1 MRESVIEKYLVD
13 CVAKQGGEAIKVG
26 HSSWPDRVVVLP
38 GGVHGWAELKRPGER
53 ARRAQ
58 ELRIERLQGLGC
70 TAGVCA
76 SLGAVDA
83 FLQGLCRGREG

>member
-1 MRESVIEKYLVD
+1 MVERYLVEQ
-13 CVAKQGGEAIKVG
+13 ARELGGEAVKVG

-38 GGVHGWAELKRPGER
+38 GGLHGWVELKRPGEV

-58 ELRIERLQGLGC
+58 ELRIERLRALGC

-76 SLGAVDA
+76 SLGAVDV
-83 FLQGLCRGREG
+83 FLAALSRGRRG